1 MNTFIILG
9 KHPVLELINSNSKR
23 IIEVYVLKQN
33 VKQLENIKFKNFKVV
48 DKDFFK
54 KLDKNIGLQHQGY
67 AAKIINEN
75 FDIKK
80 LVKSDNNIVLLD
92 GINDPRNQGAIIRNC
107 LAFNVCD
114 IVIEKKFYN
123 QDSFSMHLASSGAT
137 MRCRI
142 YSVSNINN
150 LIKELKKNDYWI
162 FGLDGNAKKNIKNFN
177 FNNKKNV
184 LIFGSEGYGMR
195 KNIINKCD
203 EVLKIDI
210 NKRINSLNVSSASAI
225 ALYELNKKKPPVN

>member
-1 MNTFIILG
+1 MNNFIILG

-23 IIEVYVLKQN
+23 IIEVYVLRQN
-33 VKQLENIKFKNFKVV
+33 IKQLESIKFKNFKVV

-54 KLDKNIGLQHQGY
+54 KIDKNIGLQHQGY

-80 LVKSDNNIVLLD
+80 LIKSDNNIVLLD

-107 LAFNVCD
+107 LAFNIND

-123 QDSFSMHLASSGAT
+123 QGSHSMHIASSGAT

-162 FGLDGNAKKNIKNFN
+162 FGLDGNSKKSIKNFN
-177 FNNKKNV
+177 FNPKKNV

-203 EVLKIDI
+203 EILKIDI
-210 NKRINSLNVSSASAI
+210 NEKINSLNVSSASAV
-225 ALYELNKKKPPVN
+225 ALYELNKKNRL